1 MSKSTPR
8 FSSRFGFLVSAL
20 GIAVGTGNIWRFP
33 RIAASNGGDDGAG
46 SFLIAWLTFLFLW
59 SIPLIIVEYVMG
71 RTSRKGTVGAFA
83 HFMGKPFSFLGGFIG
98 FVAAAI
104 AFYYSVIVGWNIY
117 YFGSM
122 TFSDLPV
129 TTDGS
134 WELWNNFQNSSFPI
148 LFHAVAMSVGGFV
161 IYKGVSSIEK
171 VNKVLIPTLLA
182 IVLLCVF
189 RALSLPGS
197 MAGISY
203 LFTPEWSQLKDP
215 RIWLD
220 ALTQN
225 AWDTGAG
232 WGLFMTY
239 AIYIRKRYGI
249 IKNAFTTAIGNNMVS
264 LLAAIMIFSTVFS
277 ILGNDMNMSKPEILE
292 IMKNSGPGST
302 GLTFIWMPQL
312 FAKMALGKPL
322 AILFFLGLTFAGF
335 SSLISMLELAV
346 RNLID
351 FGVKRATAVG
361 WIVGVCF
368 VMGIPSAI
376 NLNILGNQDF
386 VWGIAL
392 MLAGVFVAFAAIKY
406 GLSRIIIEVTAES
419 ENDWSFPIWWTP
431 VINYVVPII
440 GVTIFCWWMWLS
452 ATVYAPDDWFDP
464 TSYYSVAT
472 CLVQWGIVILIFY
485 KLNNWMNQRLENPLD
500 IVE

>member
-1 MSKSTPR
+1 MS
-8 FSSRFGFLVSAL
+8 
-20 GIAVGTGNIWRFP
+20 I
-33 RIAASNGGDDGAG
+33 GGLA
-46 SFLIAWLTFLFLW
+46 
-59 SIPLIIVEYVMG
+59 
-71 RTSRKGTVGAFA
+71 
-83 HFMGKPFSFLGGFIG
+83 
-98 FVAAAI
+98 
-104 AFYYSVIVGWNIY
+104 
-117 YFGSM
+117 
-122 TFSDLPV
+122 
-129 TTDGS
+129 
-134 WELWNNFQNSSFPI
+134 
-148 LFHAVAMSVGGFV
+148 

-197 MAGISY
+197 MAGVSY

-239 AIYIRKRYGI
+239 AIYIRRRYGI
-249 IKNAFTTAIGNNMVS
+249 IKNAFMTAIGNNIVS

-292 IMKNSGPGST
+292 IMKASGPGST

-312 FAKMALGKPL
+312 FAKMSFGKPL

-335 SSLISMLELAV
+335 SSLMSMLELAV

-351 FGVKRATAVG
+351 FGVKRSTAVG

-368 VMGIPSAI
+368 IMGIPSAN
-376 NLNILGNQDF
+376 NLEILGNQDF

-406 GLSRIIIEVTAES
+406 GLSRIIIEISAES
-419 ENDWSFPIWWTP
+419 KDDWAFPIWWAP

-440 GVTIFCWWMWLS
+440 GITIFSWWMWLS
-452 ATVYAPDDWFDP
+452 ATVYAPDDWYDP
-464 TSYYSVAT
+464 TNYYSVAT
-472 CLVQWGIVILIFY
+472 CLVQWGIVLIIFY
-485 KLNNWMNQRLENPLD
+485 GLNNWINQRLDNPLD
-500 IVE
+500 N

>member
-1 MSKSTPR
+1 
-8 FSSRFGFLVSAL
+8 
-20 GIAVGTGNIWRFP
+20 
-33 RIAASNGGDDGAG
+33 
-46 SFLIAWLTFLFLW
+46 
-59 SIPLIIVEYVMG
+59 
-71 RTSRKGTVGAFA
+71 
-83 HFMGKPFSFLGGFIG
+83 
-98 FVAAAI
+98 
-104 AFYYSVIVGWNIY
+104 
-117 YFGSM
+117 
-122 TFSDLPV
+122 
-129 TTDGS
+129 
-134 WELWNNFQNSSFPI
+134 
-148 LFHAVAMSVGGFV
+148 MSVGGV
-161 IYKGVSSIEK
+161 AIYKGVSSIEK
-171 VNKVLIPTLLA
+171 VNKILIPTLLA

-277 ILGNDMNMSKPEILE
+277 ILGNDMGMSKPEILE
-292 IMKNSGPGST
+292 VMKTSGPGST

-312 FAKMALGKPL
+312 FAKMSFGKPL

-351 FGVKRATAVG
+351 FGVKRATAVS

-368 VMGIPSAI
+368 IMGIPSAN
-376 NLNILGNQDF
+376 NLEILGNQDF

-406 GLSRIIIEVTAES
+406 GLSRIIIEVTSES
-419 ENDWSFPIWWTP
+419 QNDWSFPMWWTP
-431 VINYVVPII
+431 VINYIVPMI
-440 GVTIFCWWMWLS
+440 GITIFSWWMWLS
-452 ATVYAPDDWFDP
+452 ATVYAPDDWYDP

-472 CLVQWGIVILIFY
+472 CLVQWGLVIVIFY
-485 KLNNWMNQRLENPLD
+485 GLNNWMNKRLDNPID
-500 IVE
+500 I